1 MVKRF
6 VVLLLVCCTFGVLS
20 ASALAETE
28 APGWEVTAHTF
39 PTYLTP
45 GAPGKIDIR
54 AINVGAA
61 RSEGIVTVTD
71 KLPAGVVAA
80 EPGVIPPYSEF
91 WECRGNM
98 PGGALL
104 GATVVT
110 CTNNLA
116 TLPHITGG
124 GGVPTGNGPSGLRTD
139 DENFSDPLIEIGVEA
154 PAGTTEGRRTG
165 AEANRVTIGGG
176 GALSSAS
183 VQEPMT
189 VSSKPAPFGFASDDA
204 WFSNSDGTIDT
215 QAGSHPYEATFSFDF
230 NNYLREPE
238 DPVSSGGEPRNLVFK
253 LPPGLIGNPT
263 AVPRCPRAQFVTATF
278 CPVDTQVGVALPTF
292 LKDNSLGAHQVW
304 DLVPPAGEPAQF
316 GFNLDGNL
324 IVINTVV
331 RSGSDYGITTITP
344 NITRTEVVGAILS
357 FWGSPSDPSHNP
369 WRCAETKTE
378 PIRCGVA
385 INPTREPFFT
395 LPTSCAGPQSFS
407 VSMNSWEHPEEFASA
422 SVNTHNAD
430 HEETGFTGCE
440 DLDFGPKISTAFD
453 TGAADTP
460 AGLTVEVKPPVGGLE
475 STEGDST
482 ANVAN
487 TTVTLPEGVVI
498 NPGQAAGLQACG
510 PGEDGL
516 TTEAEKADGE
526 ENSGPA
532 SCTLKSKVG
541 TVAIT
546 TPLLAHNLEGN
557 VYVLRSNPPE
567 LKLLLAA
574 SGEGVNLKLVG
585 VVHLDEATGRLV
597 TTFEKTP
604 ELPFTSLK
612 LSFSGGAQAA
622 LDTPTQCGIYKSTSD
637 FSSWASPFVSD
648 FFPTA
653 ELAIETGPGGTP
665 CSSNPLPFNPSLVAG
680 ATTDQAGGFTN
691 FSLLLQRGDGQQ
703 RIASLKFKAP
713 AGLTGE
719 LSNVPLCTN
728 AQAEANACPEAS
740 KIGHTVVESGPGP
753 YPLVVPEAGQAP
765 APIYLTESYGGAPF
779 GLSIVV
785 PLHVGPFVLP
795 TQRVRAKI
803 EVDPHTSQL
812 TVTTNE
818 LPQVVAG
825 VPTDLREVDA
835 VIERPDFMINP
846 TNCDPQEFSGTATGT
861 PPPGSPGAQA
871 TVPIASHFQVG
882 SCQALKFQPK
892 FTVTASGNNSR
903 AKGASLTAKV
913 TYPNV
918 PQGTETNIGLVK
930 VELPKHLPSRLT
942 TLQKACT
949 NAQFEANPAACPA
962 ASKVGH
968 AVVHTPL
975 LPVPLTGPAI
985 FVSHGGESFPSLTLV
1000 LQGDNVTVDIV
1011 GTTFISKAGVTSTTF
1026 KTVPDDPFSSFEL
1039 TLPQGPNSALAANG
1053 DLCRQK
1059 LVMPTHFTGQNGAVI
1074 QQNTTVG
1081 VEGCS
1086 NNLAVVS
1093 HSIKKTTAT
1102 LSIYAPAAGRITLR
1116 GKGLNTK
1123 TVTAK
1128 GRETLK
1134 AKLVQTKAGR
1144 LKTKLSVVFTPSA
1157 GKDRKKQ
1164 AKTLSLKF
1172 TS

>member
-6 VVLLLVCCTFGVLS
+6 AVLLLVGCAFGVLS
-20 ASALAETE
+20 ASALAEAE

-39 PTYLTP
+39 PTYLPP

-54 AINVGAA
+54 AVNIGAA
-61 RSEGIVTVTD
+61 RSQGVVTVTD
-71 KLPAGVVAA
+71 KLPAGVVAT
-80 EPGVIPPYSEF
+80 EPGAFRTNEF
-91 WECRGNM
+91 WECKGNT
-98 PGGALL
+98 PSGTLP

-110 CTNNLA
+110 CTNNQV

-124 GGVPTGNGPSGLRTD
+124 GGVPTGNGPSGQPSN
-139 DENFSDPLIEIGVEA
+139 DEEFTDPLLMIAVEA

-165 AEANRVTIGGG
+165 AEANHVTVSGG
-176 GALSSAS
+176 GAASDAS
-183 VQEPMT
+183 VQESVT
-189 VSSKPAPFGFASDDA
+189 ISSTPAPFGFAAADT
-204 WFSNSDGTIDT
+204 WFSNSDGTIDM

-230 NNYLREPE
+230 DNYLREPGY
-238 DPVSSGGEPRNLVFK
+238 PVPSGGEPRDLVFK

-263 AVPRCPRAQFVTATF
+263 AEPRCPRAQFITATF
-278 CPVDTQVGVALPTF
+278 CPVDTQVGIVLPTF
-292 LKDNSLGAHQVW
+292 IGDGSLGAHDVW
-304 DLVPPAGEPAQF
+304 NLVPPAGVPAEF

-324 IVINTVV
+324 ILINAVV
-331 RSGSDYGITTITP
+331 RSGSDYGITSITN
-344 NITRTEVVGAILS
+344 NITRTEVVGAILTL
-357 FWGSPSDPSHNP
+357 WGDPSDPSHNP
-369 WRCAETKTE
+369 WRCAETSSQ
-378 PIRCGVA
+378 PFLCGLSSMST
-385 INPTREPFFT
+385 NDPFFT
-395 LPTSCAGPQSFS
+395 LPTSCTGPQSFS
-407 VSMNSWEHPEEFASA
+407 LSLNSWEHPETFADTG
-422 SVNTHNAD
+422 VNTHNAND
-430 HEETGFTGCE
+430 EETGFTGCG
-440 DLDFGPKISTAFD
+440 DLGFGPKISTAFD

-475 STEGDST
+475 SAEGDST
-482 ANVAN
+482 ANISN
-487 TTVTLPEGVVI
+487 TTVALPEGIVI
-498 NPGQAAGLQACG
+498 NPGQAAGLQECG

-516 TTEAEKADGE
+516 TTQAEKANGE
-526 ENSGPA
+526 ENSGPTL
-532 SCTLKSKVG
+532 CPLKSKVG

-557 VYVLRSNPPE
+557 VYVLQSNPPE

-604 ELPFTSLK
+604 ELPFTNLK

-648 FFPTA
+648 FSPTA

-753 YPLVVPEAGQAP
+753 YPLVVPEAGQSP
-765 APIYLTESYGGAPF
+765 APIYLTESYDGAPF

-818 LPQVVAG
+818 LPQVVVG

-846 TNCDPQEFSGTATGT
+846 TNCNPQEFSGTATGT
-861 PPPGSPGAQA
+861 PPPGSPGTHA

-892 FTVTASGNNSR
+892 FSVSTSGKTSR
-903 AKGASLTAKV
+903 ANGASLTAKL

-918 PQGTETNIGLVK
+918 PQGTESDIGLVK
-930 VELPKHLPSRLT
+930 VELPKQLPSRLT

-949 NAQFEANPAACPA
+949 NAQFEANPAGCPT
-962 ASKVGH
+962 ASKIGY
-968 AVVHTPL
+968 AVVHTAL
-975 LPVPLTGPAI
+975 LPVPLEGPAI
-985 FVSHGGESFPSLTLV
+985 FVSHGGEAFPSLTLV

-1039 TLPQGPNSALAANG
+1039 TLPEGADSALAANG
-1053 DLCRQK
+1053 NLCREK
-1059 LVMPTHFTGQNGAVI
+1059 LVMPTHFTAQDGAEL
-1074 QQNTTVG
+1074 QQSTPISVQ
-1081 VEGCS
+1081 GCPTG
-1086 NNLAVVS
+1086 LAVLS
-1093 HSIKKTTAT
+1093 HKVKKQTVT
-1102 LSIYAPAAGRITLR
+1102 LSIYAPAAGKLKLT

-1123 TVTAK
+1123 TVTA
-1128 GRETLK
+1128 GAGTVTT
-1134 AKLVQTKAGR
+1134 KLTQTKPGK
-1144 LKTKLSVVFTPSA
+1144 LKTKISIVFTPTA
-1157 GKDRKKQ
+1157 GKDRNKQ
-1164 AKTLSLKF
+1164 TKTFSLNFSK
-1172 TS
+1172 